1 MEKFM
6 RLLAAT
12 GMLVLVALPVGAQYP
27 VKPIRFIVPF
37 PAGGGVDIVA
47 RALADKL
54 TTRLGQSIVIDN
66 RPGAG
71 TTIGTELAAKSA
83 PDGYSLLVGPIG
95 GQAIVHSYYPKLG
108 FDIRRDFAPISK
120 IGYGTIVLVVPPSLG
135 VSSVKELIAL
145 ARAKP
150 GQLTFASSGIRDA
163 NIKPE

>member
-12 GMLVLVALPVGAQYP
+12 GMLVLVALPVAAQYP

>member
-12 GMLVLVALPVGAQYP
+12 GMLVLVALPVAAQYP

-95 GQAIVHSYYPKLG
+95 GQAIRLFP
-108 FDIRRDFAPISK
+108 R
-120 IGYGTIVLVVPPSLG
+120 
-135 VSSVKELIAL
+135 
-145 ARAKP
+145 
-150 GQLTFASSGIRDA
+150 
-163 NIKPE
+163 